1 MIKKYLFI
9 PLVVLISLCGGESDN
24 AEVVET
30 TENTVNTNVE
40 QPTKDLITA
49 VLDDDLDLSLIH
61 I

>member
-1 MIKKYLFI
+1 MIKKCLFI
-9 PLVVLISLCGGESDN
+9 PIVVLISLCGGEADN

-49 VLDDDLDLSLIH
+49 VLDDDLSLIH

>member
-9 PLVVLISLCGGESDN
+9 PIVVLISLCGGEADN

-40 QPTKDLITA
+40 QPTKA
-49 VLDDDLDLSLIH
+49 VSYTHLTLPTNREV
-61 I
+61 